1 MKYSYISA
9 AILALTSSVFGQTAD
24 FVPVTSPTQ
33 NQEVAAG
40 SVLRIQ
46 WQPTS
51 AHPGPISIQL
61 LQGVS
66 PSTLEVG
73 ITVAAGIDQSS
84 GAYDWTIPTDLQSF
98 PTFGFK
104 FVLDSTAALA
114 PADVIFQYSF
124 PFHITGLSGSATSTV
139 PPTVVNDY
147 GATPTATPDVHGSAA
162 PYPTYAPAPTHHAV
176 PSAHPPTPYGTSNTT
191 IPAPSA
197 STGGPM
203 ATYPVT
209 GFSNAGSNLAAGSF
223 AVLGGFALALVF

>member
-9 AILALTSSVFGQTAD
+9 AIMALTASVFAQTAD

-40 SVLRIQ
+40 SVLRIE

-51 AHPGPISIQL
+51 AHPGPVSIQL
-61 LQGVS
+61 LQGDT
-66 PSTLEVG
+66 PGTLTVG
-73 ITVAAGIDQSS
+73 MTVAPGIDQSA
-84 GAYDWTIPTDLQSF
+84 GAFDWTIPTDLQSF
-98 PTFGFK
+98 PTYGFK

-124 PFHITGLSGSATSTV
+124 PFHITGLSGAATSSV
-139 PPTVVNDY
+139 APTVVNDY
-147 GATPTATPDVHGSAA
+147 GATPAATHSMSGSVV

-191 IPAPSA
+191 APAPSA

-203 ATYPVT
+203 ATYPVQ